1 MPDDND
7 ERDNLLPFRPVAK
20 PEKSGRK
27 PQTSMGASDP
37 ADLITAGAAIVALVL
52 AVAMVS
58 QWVPINAYTVG
69 IVACSAVGFVIAK
82 LMRARR
88 PGGPV
93 TKHRRNGR

>member
-1 MPDDND
+1 MPDDKND
-7 ERDNLLPFRPVAK
+7 RDNLLPFRPVAK

-27 PQTSMGASDP
+27 HQTSLGADP

-69 IVACSAVGFVIAK
+69 IVACSAAGFVVGK

-88 PGGPV
+88 PNGPV
-93 TKHRRNGR
+93 TKHPRNGR